1 MILNCESDIMNKT
14 PNVEARRDVL
24 KTKRYILII
33 WQWWMFADWWKWENP
48 PPNNWGI
55 EQKNRSQCGDNKI
68 LKKNV
73 EDRKNHRLG
82 EKVLFWMLFTN
93 RLKYVIINNIAS
105 NTREVQSGVPQSSV
119 LVLLLFLI

>member
-33 WQWWMFADWWKWENP
+33 WQWWMFADWKWENP

-55 EQKNRSQCGDNKI
+55 EQKI
-68 LKKNV
+68 EANV
-73 EDRKNHRLG
+73 EIIKYLRK
-82 EKVLFWMLFTN
+82 M
-93 RLKYVIINNIAS
+93 
-105 NTREVQSGVPQSSV
+105 
-119 LVLLLFLI
+119 